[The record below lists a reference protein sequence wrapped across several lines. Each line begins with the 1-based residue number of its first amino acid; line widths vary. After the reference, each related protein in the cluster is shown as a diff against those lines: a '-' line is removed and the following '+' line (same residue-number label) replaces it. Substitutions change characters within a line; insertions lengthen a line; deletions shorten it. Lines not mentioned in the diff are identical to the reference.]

1 MGEQQ
6 CSVVVCIDYDGTFSI
21 DVEVCSLLFHHL
33 LFHQQF
39 LTQVLPPLLPS
50 HPLDVGL
57 YQQAARLATGG
68 VDVSVD
74 GTQPALSPLAG
85 SLLESSVVADT
96 TSCYVRV
103 SLATPSSGSLAFRI
117 GSPTGPLIASLPVR
131 STGGYGTYGDRVAAL
146 SPFCCG
152 PQDLFVVSSNEG
164 LCNISGIELVGKA
177 GGSGWWL

>member
-1 MGEQQ
+1 M
-6 CSVVVCIDYDGTFSI
+6 SVVVLISLKGWKKRCGVVHEYIGMFLI
-21 DVEVCSLLFHHL
+21 DVEACSLLNS
-33 LFHQQF
+33 
-39 LTQVLPPLLPS
+39 TLPDPS
-50 HPLDVGL
+50 STP
-57 YQQAARLATGG
+57 QAARLATGG
-68 VDVSVD
+68 ADGSL
-74 GTQPALSPLAG
+74 GTQPALPPLAS

-96 TSCYVRV
+96 ASCYVRV
-103 SLATPSSGSLAFRI
+103 SLATPSSGSLTFRI

-146 SPFCCG
+146 SPFCRG